1 MLLIQVVY
9 IQYKMPISLTWY
21 AVSHQGILS
30 FWPYTNEDGLWISN
44 SNIVFTAQ
52 ILKVTIRQIL
62 SQFTINVPVNL
73 EKLLSRNC
81 SPETFGN
88 PWDVLNQSKGA
99 YTLQKINTH
108 AIIIK

>member
-1 MLLIQVVY
+1 M
-9 IQYKMPISLTWY
+9 
-21 AVSHQGILS
+21 
-30 FWPYTNEDGLWISN
+30 
-44 SNIVFTAQ
+44 FTAQ
-52 ILKVTIRQIL
+52 VLEVTIRRIL

-73 EKLLSRNC
+73 EKLSSRNC

-108 AIIIK
+108 TIIIK